1 MLGSMVRGFSL
12 FELLITLSILGILA
26 SVAYPIYTHAIIKTR
41 RAEAKIALIN
51 LANRIEIY
59 YLENNNSYAEASLS
73 KLGSNEKTNRHLYHL
88 SLSSTNNTYK
98 LAATALFTDPEC
110 RRLLLNELGEKTS
123 VGDSQSCW

>member
-1 MLGSMVRGFSL
+1 MFGRMTDGFSL
-12 FELLITLSILGILA
+12 FELLITLSIIGILA

-51 LANRIEIY
+51 LANHMEIY
-59 YLENNNSYAEASLS
+59 YLENNNSYADASLS
-73 KLGSNEKTNRHLYHL
+73 KLGVNEKTDKNLYRL

-123 VGDSQSCW
+123 LGKSSSCW